1 MDSNNAVGES
11 KPAPLRTLRLEFS
24 ELPALQAAIYILKLF
39 AAGFSEKYVL
49 SQFDT
54 DEKKL
59 VLTWIETL
67 KDVNCLKVNE
77 SGNWVLS
84 ETGRTW
90 I

>member
-1 MDSNNAVGES
+1 VN
-11 KPAPLRTLRLEFS
+11 
-24 ELPALQAAIYILKLF
+24 
-39 AAGFSEKYVL
+39 
-49 SQFDT
+49 DT

-67 KDVNCLKVNE
+67 KDVSCLKVNE

-90 I
+90 IGSTGTGGAGTGGNGGNGGRGGDAIISIGSGHK